1 MGGKEGSGSGSG
13 RERRKEGGWGG
24 VCWVLYDCLEA
35 MLILIFTP
43 FFIDSF
49 SFPGLH
55 FLKTHYSTPLQRPY
69 VSQVSVI
76 QNKERTGKSH
86 SG

>member
-1 MGGKEGSGSGSG
+1 MCHLCLCSLLTYISFQRHTEISLLSVYYQFMGGKEGSGSG

-43 FFIDSF
+43 FF
-49 SFPGLH
+49 
-55 FLKTHYSTPLQRPY
+55 Y
-69 VSQVSVI
+69 
-76 QNKERTGKSH
+76 
-86 SG
+86 